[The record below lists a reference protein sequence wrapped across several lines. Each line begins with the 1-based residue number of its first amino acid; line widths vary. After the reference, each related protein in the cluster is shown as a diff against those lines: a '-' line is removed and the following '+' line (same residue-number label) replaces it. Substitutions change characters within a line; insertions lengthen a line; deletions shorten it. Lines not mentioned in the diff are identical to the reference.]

1 MKFIEIGGDPRKSC
15 LENGEGSGEGQ
26 EAIEVLS
33 HRVPAQA
40 TAASA
45 AGSFRKPGTPHAS
58 RWGAGCLSTHSHLS
72 LVEGCVQGH

>member
-15 LENGEGSGEGQ
+15 LETGEGSGEGQ

-58 RWGAGCLSTHSHLS
+58 RWGAGLFIHTFPSVL
-72 LVEGCVQGH
+72 G